1 MTFFKKILKKTY
13 TCRKELFGDINEFK
27 EFLIKKK
34 YRDFLPENLNLLQ
47 KFEKELKEKLMKE
60 LSLKDE
66 LSKEDL
72 KRILNNLDLKKI

>member
-1 MTFFKKILKKTY
+1 M
-13 TCRKELFGDINEFK
+13 K
-27 EFLIKKK
+27 EFYSRVDEIKKVRETR
-34 YRDFLPENLNLLQ
+34 YQ

-66 LSKEDL
+66 LDKEDL